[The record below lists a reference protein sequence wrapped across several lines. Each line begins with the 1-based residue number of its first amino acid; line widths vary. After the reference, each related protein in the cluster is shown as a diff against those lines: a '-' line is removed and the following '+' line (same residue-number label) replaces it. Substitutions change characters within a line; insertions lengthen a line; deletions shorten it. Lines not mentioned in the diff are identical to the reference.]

1 MQAGIQDA
9 FTDWQ
14 LMEVSGDTSWHL
26 SFWVLFP
33 ILGRTARCWAGLLCL
48 FLQAWCLLS
57 ISTQRE
63 SLLCPF
69 WSLFFGWPL
78 ISNPFGARL
87 WTSSFCS
94 CTCHSTVSFWI
105 FDFSFLYMKLS
116 FPLTFYNTFMSSS
129 ASCFLYKLA
138 VILPPSSSKVLAQ
151 MLCKATVPSPKI
163 AALCFLSFLYLPLQQ
178 PHLTLR
184 CSSLFLSALYGG
196 LSCPSTLLIKIEP
209 VSFCSNLQTP

>member
-1 MQAGIQDA
+1 MCGTYQYRI
-9 FTDWQ
+9 
-14 LMEVSGDTSWHL
+14 SGL
-26 SFWVLFP
+26 EK
-33 ILGRTARCWAGLLCL
+33 
-48 FLQAWCLLS
+48 Q
-57 ISTQRE
+57 
-63 SLLCPF
+63 
-69 WSLFFGWPL
+69 
-78 ISNPFGARL
+78 
-87 WTSSFCS
+87 FCNTEGPE
-94 CTCHSTVSFWI
+94 C
-105 FDFSFLYMKLS
+105 FDFSFLFMKLS

-196 LSCPSTLLIKIEP
+196 PSYPSTLLIKIEP
-209 VSFCSNLQTP
+209 VCFLLQSPNSVAL